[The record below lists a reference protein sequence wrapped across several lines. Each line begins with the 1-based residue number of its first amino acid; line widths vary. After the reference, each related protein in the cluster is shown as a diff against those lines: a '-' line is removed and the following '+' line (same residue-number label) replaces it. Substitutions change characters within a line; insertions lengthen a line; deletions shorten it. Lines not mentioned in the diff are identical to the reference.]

1 MGLNQNNSHDFS
13 SSGKMLHI
21 DFGFILGRDPKP
33 YPPPIKIRM
42 DMIEAMGGI

>member
-1 MGLNQNNSHDFS
+1 
-13 SSGKMLHI
+13 MLHI

-42 DMIEAMGGI
+42 DMIEAMGGIEHDNFKIFKKKCL